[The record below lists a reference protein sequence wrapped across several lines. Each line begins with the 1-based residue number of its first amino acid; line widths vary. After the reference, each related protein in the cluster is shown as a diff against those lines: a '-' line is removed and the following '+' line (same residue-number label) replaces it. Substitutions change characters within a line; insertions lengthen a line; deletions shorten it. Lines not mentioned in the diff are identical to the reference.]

1 MMLGKYS
8 LPALLLVALFAS
20 ATQAEI
26 LLYQRTIDL
35 NRSVNIFDTSSFDL
49 DIVLGD
55 NQFAPSNPLTLFDS
69 LVISPNDVGTIL
81 EASIESNSDFA
92 SAAGRLTDAI
102 NEYINVSITEDQT
115 NGLTEQR
122 IWQENRFFQ
131 QSVPINPP
139 DLSGQQLT
147 MLRVS
152 IDSFNLETLENEEAT
167 LANEEAT
174 SVPPVE
180 LVLTLSFFG
189 AIPEPSTLCLIA
201 VGLFSTLMSQR
212 RYKL

>member
-1 MMLGKYS
+1 MMIGKNS

-35 NRSVNIFDTSSFDL
+35 NRSVNIFDTDSFDL
-49 DIVLGD
+49 DIVFGD
-55 NQFAPSNPLTLFDS
+55 NQFSPSNPLTLFDS
-69 LVISPNDVGTIL
+69 LIISPDDVGTIL
-81 EASIESNSDFA
+81 EASIESNPVFA
-92 SAAGRLTDAI
+92 TAAGRLTDAN
-102 NEYINVSITEDQT
+102 NEFINVSITEDQA

-139 DLSGQQLT
+139 DLSGQPLT
-147 MLRVS
+147 SLRVS

-167 LANEEAT
+167 LVNEEA
-174 SVPPVE
+174 SLVPPVE

-189 AIPEPSTLCLIA
+189 AIPEPGTLGLIA
-201 VGLFSTLMSQR
+201 ISSFSILLFRL
-212 RYKL
+212 K